1 MKTKTI
7 SVNDIIPG
15 MKAYGDVYNDLGL
28 LIFNSGFVLKESSI
42 AKLALYGV
50 KSIVVEIPDNLNYQS
65 SDIMQVSDTDYSKR
79 VRNKPEFKEFVKTY
93 EENKQKTV
101 QGINDVANGKELSK
115 SEMVSI
121 SDEVNQK
128 FNTNSDLFDFLGN
141 IPIDDVTYTHSLNVS
156 IIAKAFGKWLGLSDD
171 KIDDLGVAGLLHDV
185 GKTQI
190 PESILNK
197 PGKLT
202 DEEYAEIKKHP
213 VYSYRLA
220 QNLDVNENILKGI
233 LMHHERYDGSGY
245 PTGAKGKQIH
255 LFGRILAIADVFEAM
270 TATRAY
276 RSKICPFK
284 VLDVIE
290 SDSYIVFDPAIIG
303 KILENIATSYVG
315 SSVRLNTGQSGKI
328 IFINNRHVA
337 RPIIEVDGSM
347 FDLSKEDENAIY
359 IEEVI

>member
-7 SVNDIIPG
+7 SVKDIVPG

-42 AKLALYGV
+42 VKLALYGI
-50 KSIVVEIPDNLNYQS
+50 KFISVEIPDEIKYEA
-65 SDIMQVSDTDYSKR
+65 SDAVHISESEYSKR
-79 VRNKPEFKEFVKTY
+79 IRNKPEFQQFVKIY
-93 EENKQKTV
+93 EQNKEKTI
-101 QGINDVANGKELSK
+101 QGIDIVASGKEISRE
-115 SEMVSI
+115 EMINI
-121 SDEVNQK
+121 SDEVNQQ
-128 FNTNSDLFDFLGN
+128 FTTNTDLFEFLGN
-141 IPIDDVTYTHSLNVS
+141 IPMDDVTYSHSLNVS
-156 IIAKAFGKWLGLSDD
+156 ILAKAFGKWLGLNSKD
-171 KIDDLGVAGLLHDV
+171 IDDLGIAGLLHDV

-190 PESILNK
+190 PKSILYK
-197 PGKLT
+197 PDKLT
-202 DEEYAEIKKHP
+202 AEEYEEIKKHP

-220 QNLDVNENILKGI
+220 QKLNVNENVLKGI

-255 LFGRILAIADVFEAM
+255 LFGRILAIADIFEAM
-270 TATRAY
+270 TSTRAY

-290 SDSYIVFDPAIIG
+290 SDSYVAFDPAIIG
-303 KILENIATSYVG
+303 KILENIATSYIG

-328 IFINNRHVA
+328 VFINNRRVA
-337 RPIIEVDGSM
+337 RPIVEINGSM
-347 FDLSKEDENAIY
+347 FDLSNEEEKKIY